1 MRLIVAS
8 RDCPED
14 KRSHNTRVEYIYSAQ
29 RRCLNHWHAPKAST
43 PGGGSRSSFEMLR
56 LRRSFIDIHE
66 EQMPKSPVLIFGQD
80 VSCLPKGCIF
90 MIGSLGIF
98 ILYIVYGGVQ
108 EYLFKTPGLSEHF
121 MALTA
126 YQFCL
131 YGIISFIE
139 SRIIGVVYHSNFPPW
154 LYCSV
159 GITTT
164 GTILLSNA
172 AVVYLNYPTQVI
184 FKCCKLIPVMV
195 FSVVI
200 QGKQYKFIDYVAVA
214 CMIVGLIFFT
224 LTDVSVQLTFDIRGI
239 FAISLALICDGYIG
253 NLQELAMKSYHI
265 PALQILTYS
274 YAFGFVLILVLLLL
288 TNNLISSAVFFF
300 EHFSDV
306 FFWST
311 LFVLS
316 GYFGLQFVLLLVH
329 HFGALLAVTVT
340 TVRKAVTI
348 VLSFLVF
355 RKPFSIEYVWSGSL
369 VVIGIFLHS
378 YSKNNGPKA
387 ERDYESKDGEQQ
399 IV

>member
-1 MRLIVAS
+1 M
-8 RDCPED
+8 P
-14 KRSHNTRVEYIYSAQ
+14 NPSA
-29 RRCLNHWHAPKAST
+29 
-43 PGGGSRSSFEMLR
+43 PGS
-56 LRRSFIDIHE
+56 E
-66 EQMPKSPVLIFGQD
+66 EQMLKSPIFIFGQD
-80 VSCLPKGCIF
+80 ISYLPKGCIF

-131 YGIISFIE
+131 YGVISFIE
-139 SRIIGVVYHSNFPPW
+139 SRVTGVMYHSNFPPW

-195 FSVVI
+195 LSIII
-200 QGKQYKFIDYVAVA
+200 QGRRYRFIDYVAVA
-214 CMIVGLIFFT
+214 CMIVGLIFFI
-224 LTDVSVQLTFDIRGI
+224 LTDVSVQLTFDFRGVL
-239 FAISLALICDGYIG
+239 AISLALICDGYIG
-253 NLQELAMKSYHI
+253 NLQELAMKSYHV
-265 PALQILTYS
+265 PALQI
-274 YAFGFVLILVLLLL
+274 
-288 TNNLISSAVFFF
+288 
-300 EHFSDV
+300 HFSDV

-355 RKPFSIEYVWSGSL
+355 RKPFSIDYVWSGSL
-369 VVIGIFLHS
+369 VVVGIFLHS
-378 YSKNNGPKA
+378 YSKSKSSEVKRGYEPKN
-387 ERDYESKDGEQQ
+387 EDHQ

>member
-1 MRLIVAS
+1 
-8 RDCPED
+8 
-14 KRSHNTRVEYIYSAQ
+14 
-29 RRCLNHWHAPKAST
+29 
-43 PGGGSRSSFEMLR
+43 
-56 LRRSFIDIHE
+56 
-66 EQMPKSPVLIFGQD
+66 MPKSPVLIFGQD

>member
-8 RDCPED
+8 RDYPED
-14 KRSHNTRVEYIYSAQ
+14 ERSHSTGVEYTYSAQ
-29 RRCLNHWHAPKAST
+29 RRCLDYWHSPKASA
-43 PGGGSRSSFEMLR
+43 PGGGSRSLFEILR
-56 LRRSFIDIHE
+56 LRRSFIDLRE
-66 EQMPKSPVLIFGQD
+66 EQMPKSPVLLFGQD
-80 VSCLPKGCIF
+80 VSYLPEGCIF

-164 GTILLSNA
+164 GTIFLSNA

-200 QGKQYKFIDYVAVA
+200 QGKQYKFINYVAVA

-378 YSKNNGPKA
+378 YSKSNGSKS
-387 ERDYESKDGEQQ
+387 ERNYESKDGEQQ

>member
-1 MRLIVAS
+1 MS
-8 RDCPED
+8 N
-14 KRSHNTRVEYIYSAQ
+14 S
-29 RRCLNHWHAPKAST
+29 ST
-43 PGGGSRSSFEMLR
+43 PEG
-56 LRRSFIDIHE
+56 E
-66 EQMPKSPVLIFGQD
+66 EQMLRSPIFIFGQD
-80 VSCLPKGCIF
+80 ISYLPKGCIF

-131 YGIISFIE
+131 YGVISFIE
-139 SRIIGVVYHSNFPPW
+139 SRITGIIYHSNFPPW

-159 GITTT
+159 GLTTT

-200 QGKQYKFIDYVAVA
+200 QGKQYKCIDYVAVA
-214 CMIVGLIFFT
+214 CMIVGLIFFI
-224 LTDVSVQLTFDIRGI
+224 LTDVSVQLTFDVRGI
-239 FAISLALICDGYIG
+239 LAISVALICDGYIG

-274 YAFGFVLILVLLLL
+274 YAFGCVLILVLLLL
-288 TNNLISSAVFFF
+288 TNNLIPSAVFFF

-348 VLSFLVF
+348 VLSFLLF
-355 RKPFSIEYVWSGSL
+355 QKPFSIEYVWSGSL
-369 VVIGIFLHS
+369 VVVGIFLHS
-378 YSKNNGPKA
+378 YGKSKNTKA
-387 ERDYESKDGEQQ
+387 KRDCESKDGEHQ